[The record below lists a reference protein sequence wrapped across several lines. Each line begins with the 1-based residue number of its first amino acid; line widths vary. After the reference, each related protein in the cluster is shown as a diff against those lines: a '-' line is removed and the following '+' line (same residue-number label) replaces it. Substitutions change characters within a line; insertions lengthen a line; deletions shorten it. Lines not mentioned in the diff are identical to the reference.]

1 MANFHPS
8 DNHLVEYVA
17 GTLDWGLSI
26 MVSAHLS
33 TCAECRHKVRNLNC
47 VGGAMISSSPSSP
60 VDDQSF
66 AKVME
71 RIRAGSTTAKKQP
84 APLEQDTFTPN
95 NTLPEGKMVEGIP
108 PVIQKLLPQN
118 KGLTWKRVSSSL
130 YESQLQTGQSKYK
143 ICFHKIKRGGKVV
156 EHDHRGIEITLVLK
170 GSFSDEKATYI
181 PGDFLIRQPGEVHRP
196 IATQNKDCLC
206 ISLTD
211 APVKITG
218 LLGRFINPFLSFQT
232 A

>member
-1 MANFHPS
+1 LANFHPS
-8 DNHLVEYVA
+8 DNLLVEYA
-17 GTLDWGLSI
+17 SGTLDWGLSI

-47 VGGAMISSSPSSP
+47 VGGAMISSSPSSS

-71 RIRAGSTTAKKQP
+71 RIRAHSTMVK
-84 APLEQDTFTPN
+84 EQLKPQALDTVISDT
-95 NTLPEGKMVEGIP
+95 TLSESKAVEGIP
-108 PVIQKLLPQN
+108 PVLQKLLPQN
-118 KGLTWKRVSSSL
+118 KRLTWKRVSSSL
-130 YESQLQTGQSKYK
+130 HESQLQTGQNKYK
-143 ICFHKIKRGGKVV
+143 LCFHKIKRGGKVV
-156 EHDHRGIEITLVLK
+156 EHDHRGVEVTLVLK

-181 PGDFLIRQPGEVHRP
+181 PGDFLVRQPGEVHRP

-218 LLGRFINPFLSFQT
+218 LLGKLINPFLSFQT